1 MENTEIEAMFKPF
14 ISKIQDHLNETYCL
28 DFIPNI
34 LPFSYQDN
42 DVERILLFEIY
53 DHEIGSMEMKLV
65 EFCLV
70 TIDKVFDS
78 VDIQYLRSQL
88 FSQVLKARFTGKLIN
103 NEMINTKEITHV
115 S

>member
-1 MENTEIEAMFKPF
+1 MENKEIEAMFKPF
-14 ISKIQDHLNETYCL
+14 IPQIQDHLNETYCL

-34 LPFSYQDN
+34 LPFSYHD
-42 DVERILLFEIY
+42 DDIERVLLFEIY
-53 DHEIGSMEMKLV
+53 DHEIGSLEQKLV

-78 VDIQYLRSQL
+78 VDVQYLRSQV
-88 FSQVLKARFTGKLIN
+88 FSQILKARFTGKLIN
-103 NEMINTKEITHV
+103 NEMINAKETAHV